1 MRGWAG
7 LGWAGPGWEVVIITT
22 STQENI
28 FLRDAKMRS
37 IFINNKIWSYKN
49 KSKKFGAQM
58 LF

>member
-7 LGWAGPGWEVVIITT
+7 LGWEVVIITT